1 MKEILIKN
9 GISEKA
15 AEAFEVYKDLLLEWN
30 EKINLT
36 AITDES
42 EIAFK
47 HFLDS
52 LSLLKFADLKNKTLI
67 DVGTGAGFPGLP
79 LKIAEPTVKLTLLDS
94 LNKRVIFLKEVVS
107 VLGLNDVSCIHQRA
121 EEAAK
126 PPMRE
131 AFDFA
136 VSRAVA
142 DMAVLSELCLPFVKP
157 GGYFTALKGPS
168 PEEELKKAKKAV
180 EILGGKIEKTEKVT
194 ISDFTHT
201 LVFIKKIKHTP
212 KAYPRQFAKIKK
224 SPL

>member
-9 GISEKA
+9 GLSEKS
-15 AEAFEVYKDLLLEWN
+15 AEAFVLYKSLLLEWN

-36 AITDES
+36 AITDER

-52 LSLLKFADLKNKTLI
+52 LSPLKFTDFKNKTVI

-79 LKIAEPTVKLTLLDS
+79 LKIAEPTIKLTLLDS
-94 LNKRVIFLKEVVS
+94 LNKRVNFLKEVVS
-107 VLGLNDVSCIHQRA
+107 ALGLENVSCIHRRA
-121 EEAAK
+121 EDAAV

-131 AFDFA
+131 SFDIA

-142 DMAVLSELCLPFVKP
+142 DMAVRAELCLPFVRV
-157 GGYFTALKGPS
+157 GGYFIALKGPS
-168 PEEELKKAKKAV
+168 PEEENKKAKKAV

-194 ISDFTHT
+194 LSEFTHT
-201 LVFIKKIKHTP
+201 LVFIKK
-212 KAYPRQFAKIKK
+212 
-224 SPL
+224 L